1 MLCILVNFHSTVF
14 LPCLSLFSLKELEA
28 DFQLHVPGL
37 DLPILLAQLSSAKPL
52 YMVAPAKELRQQ
64 YCEAITYLLR
74 FDIVI
79 QLHVYLMLVA
89 SAKEIVPPTTGS
101 DEQLG
106 SSPTGDD
113 WVKRFASDK
122 APREVAEL
130 LER

>member
-1 MLCILVNFHSTVF
+1 
-14 LPCLSLFSLKELEA
+14 
-28 DFQLHVPGL
+28 
-37 DLPILLAQLSSAKPL
+37 
-52 YMVAPAKELRQQ
+52 MVAPAKELRQQ

-79 QLHVYLMLVA
+79 QLHMYLVLVT
-89 SAKEIVPPTTGS
+89 SAKEVAPSTTGS
-101 DEQLG
+101 EDQLG
-106 SSPTGDD
+106 TSPGDD